1 VNQKQA
7 QMLDILSRTHSLSE
21 AAVEMGTSQPRL
33 TQQLKVVEK
42 ELGVELFHRSPR
54 GLLLSEAG
62 QMFLPFARQILSTFQ
77 QAQEALSSAGEG
89 KANRLRLGA
98 SITASHQLVPEN
110 LLLFHKRYPD
120 VLVTV
125 TRTVPKDLV
134 KGLEEGRFD
143 VCFGLEL
150 PESALF
156 LREDFFKTNLVGLSS
171 AASKPALRTSL
182 AQFCRKP
189 LMLIPR
195 SCYTRI
201 LLDDALRRAQVKPH
215 VVLEADDVTTVL
227 MIVRAGVAST
237 ILPRTLAPSSKTL
250 LTSDLTDLII
260 EVRGTLLYPRN
271 CTTEAR
277 KFIQLMLERV
287 RPSAH

>member
-1 VNQKQA
+1 
-7 QMLDILSRTHSLSE
+7 
-21 AAVEMGTSQPRL
+21 
-33 TQQLKVVEK
+33 
-42 ELGVELFHRSPR
+42 LGVELFHRSPR

-62 QMFLPFARQILSTFQ
+62 QMFLPYARQIISTFQ
-77 QAQEALSSAGEG
+77 QAQEALSSLSEG
-89 KANRLRLGA
+89 KANRLRMGA
-98 SITASHQLVPEN
+98 SITASHRLVSEN
-110 LLLFHKRYPD
+110 LLLFHKRYPE

-125 TRTVPKDLV
+125 THTVPKDLV

-156 LREDFFKTNLVGLSS
+156 LREVFFKTDLVGLSS

-182 AQFCRKP
+182 AEFCRKP
-189 LMLIPR
+189 LMLIPT

-227 MIVRAGVAST
+227 TIVRAGVAST
-237 ILPRTLAPSSKTL
+237 ILPQTLVPSSKTL

-260 EVRGTLLYPRN
+260 EVRGMLLYPRN

-277 KFIQLMLERV
+277 KFIQLMQERV
-287 RPSAH
+287 RPSAD

>member
-33 TQQLKVVEK
+33 TQQLKGCEQ

-62 QMFLPFARQILSTFQ
+62 QTFLPYARQIVSTFQ
-77 QAQEALSSAGEG
+77 QAQEALSSLSEG

-110 LLLFHKRYPD
+110 LLLFHKRYPE

-125 TRTVPKDLV
+125 TRVVPKDLV

-150 PESALF
+150 PETALF
-156 LREDFFKTNLVGLSS
+156 MREEFFKTDLVGLSS
-171 AASKPALRTSL
+171 AASKPARRTSL
-182 AQFCRKP
+182 AAFCRKP
-189 LMLIPR
+189 LVLVTR
-195 SCYTRI
+195 SCDTRI
-201 LLDDALRRAQVKPH
+201 LLDDALRRAQVKPR

-227 MIVRAGVAST
+227 AVVRAGVANT
-237 ILPRTLAPSSKTL
+237 ILPRTLAPSSRTL
-250 LTSDLTDLII
+250 LISDFTDLII
-260 EVRGTLLYPRN
+260 EIHGMLLYPRN

-277 KFIQLMLERV
+277 KFIQLMQEQV